1 MLDLDIKEY
10 LSQAGI
16 RRIHELDTA
25 LIETFGQDE
34 GEKHIERMTKLY
46 DQSENRLI
54 YGAEDT
60 PYLHRQQELVD
71 YLNQSLQMSLLA
83 AS

>member
-25 LIETFGQDE
+25 LIETFG
-34 GEKHIERMTKLY
+34 
-46 DQSENRLI
+46 
-54 YGAEDT
+54 
-60 PYLHRQQELVD
+60 
-71 YLNQSLQMSLLA
+71 
-83 AS
+83 